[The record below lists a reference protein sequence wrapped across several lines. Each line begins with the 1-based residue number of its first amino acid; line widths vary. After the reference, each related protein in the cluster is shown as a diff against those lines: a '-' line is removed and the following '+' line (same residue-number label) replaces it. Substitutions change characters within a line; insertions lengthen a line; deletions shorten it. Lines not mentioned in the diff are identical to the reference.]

1 VCTRNGTAQ
10 SPDGSVFG
18 LRGLGVSQSESEPVS
33 GPPAATEE
41 LPLASVGTEV
51 FAFEEVAGPVLACLE
66 DRDTRELLK
75 KWSVSCSTAAMHFG
89 T

>member
-1 VCTRNGTAQ
+1 MCPRNGTAQ
-10 SPDGSVFG
+10 SPDGSVCG
-18 LRGLGVSQSESEPVS
+18 LRGLGVSQSESEPV
-33 GPPAATEE
+33 PAATEE

-75 KWSVSCSTAAMHFG
+75 KW
-89 T
+89 